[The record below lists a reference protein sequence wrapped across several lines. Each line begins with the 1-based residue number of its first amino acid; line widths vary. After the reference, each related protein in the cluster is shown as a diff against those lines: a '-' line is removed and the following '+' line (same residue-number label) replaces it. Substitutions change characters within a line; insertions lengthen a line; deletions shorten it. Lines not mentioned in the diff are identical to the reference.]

1 MFKALL
7 FAVPFLVQGV
17 NSTPPS
23 VQVSGRVTADNATGT
38 RVIRVAMSSAAG
50 AEPLTAIV
58 DSDGSFEFSRVLPGT
73 YSAFAF
79 TATSV
84 SAPVTLTV
92 GGANLTNLTIRLPIL
107 MSPQTLF

>member
-50 AEPLTAIV
+50 AEPLTAICGFRWLV
-58 DSDGSFEFSRVLPGT
+58 RILE
-73 YSAFAF
+73 
-79 TATSV
+79 SV
-84 SAPVTLTV
+84 TR
-92 GGANLTNLTIRLPIL
+92 NL
-107 MSPQTLF
+107 